1 MLIFLLAY
9 IGGILT
15 IFSPCVLPVLPFI
28 FARSEQSFKSS
39 GLPILIGMALTF
51 TLLASFAAVGGAW
64 LVQVNQYGRYA
75 AMVLLLL
82 FGIALIFPVVSN
94 RLMRPLVALGER
106 LQQRADADQQNKVK
120 SSLLLGVA
128 VGFLWAP
135 CAGPILGLVLAG
147 AALQGANL
155 YSALLLLTFAAS
167 AATSLSMA
175 LLAGKRVYTLMKRN
189 LSAEEWLR
197 RILGIAVVVGVVAIA
212 LGWDTRFLSQFSFL
226 NTAKI
231 EQKLIEGA
239 NQSAQPSFAMQS
251 AARQAPTLPEAN
263 HWINST
269 PLSNESL
276 RGKVILVDFWT
287 YSCINCLRTLP
298 YLKAWDEKYRKQGL
312 IIIGVHTPEFA
323 FEKEIRNVEQAT
335 RELGIHYPVAIDN
348 QYAIWKAYQNRYW
361 PAHYLIDAQGRI
373 RHQHFGEG
381 AYQETEQMIQTL
393 LKETHQDLTFNNEL
407 VNVKG
412 VGTTAATSTK
422 RQQQSPETYLGY
434 ARQKNMASPEA
445 LQQNTSAKY
454 SAPTTLAL
462 HHWALQGN
470 WKISSE
476 SATSQSAGGAIA
488 YRFQGRDLHLVLGSH
503 NDKLNKPIRFKV
515 TLDGKVPGTNHGT
528 DIDAQGYGEI
538 KGQRLYQLVRQKSN
552 PSTDTKTKTGTENQH
567 HLFNIE
573 FLDPGAEAFAFTFG

>member
-39 GLPILIGMALTF
+39 GLPILVGMALTF

-94 RLMRPLVALGER
+94 RLMRPLVAFGER
-106 LQQRADADQQNKVK
+106 LQQHADADQQNNVK

-155 YSALLLLTFAAS
+155 YSALLLLTFAAG
-167 AATSLSMA
+167 AATSLSLA

-189 LSAEEWLR
+189 LGAEEWLR
-197 RILGIAVVVGVVAIA
+197 RILGIAVVIGVVAIA

-231 EQKLIEGA
+231 EQKLIEGT
-239 NQSAQPSFAMQS
+239 NQSSIQPAAHAVS
-251 AARQAPTLPEAN
+251 AARQAPVLPEAN
-263 HWINST
+263 HWINSA
-269 PLSNESL
+269 PLSNASL
-276 RGKVILVDFWT
+276 RGKVVLVDFWT

-298 YLKAWDEKYRKQGL
+298 YLKAWDEKYRSQGL
-312 IIIGVHTPEFA
+312 VIIGVHTPEFA

-335 RELGIHYPVAIDN
+335 RDLGIRYPVAIDN

-373 RHQHFGEG
+373 RHQHSGEG

-393 LKETHQDLTFNNEL
+393 LKEANQGLTFNNEL
-407 VNVKG
+407 VNVSG

-422 RQQQSPETYLGY
+422 TRQQSPETYLGY
-434 ARQKNMASPEA
+434 ARQKNLASPEA
-445 LQQNTSAKY
+445 VQQDASAKY
-454 SAPTTLAL
+454 SAPTTLEP
-462 HHWALQGN
+462 HHWALQGK
-470 WKISSE
+470 WKISNE
-476 SATSQSAGGAIA
+476 SATLQSAGGAIA
-488 YRFQGRDLHLVLGSH
+488 YRFQGRDLHLVLGSD
-503 NDKLNKPIRFKV
+503 NSKPIRFKV
-515 TLDGKVPGTNHGT
+515 TLDGKPPGINHGT

-538 KGQRLYQLVRQKSN
+538 KGQRLYQLVRQK
-552 PSTDTKTKTGTENQH
+552 TETEIGTGNGNDNQS
-567 HLFNIE
+567 HLFQIE
-573 FLDPGAEAFAFTFG
+573 FLEPGAEAFAFTFG